1 VILFDDLRSDQDHRV
16 MNEDF
21 AIPNGPVQVEQRQ
34 DARDL
39 LARLYREIG
48 IAAVAA
54 ALSVNIREE
63 HDEDNVL
70 AVVDL
75 IAKKDIAA

>member
-1 VILFDDLRSDQDHRV
+1 
-16 MNEDF
+16 MNDEF
-21 AIPNGPVQVEQRQ
+21 ATSNGPVQVEPRQ

-54 ALSVNIREE
+54 ALSVNIREPE
-63 HDEDNVL
+63 ENGD
-70 AVVDL
+70 AA
-75 IAKKDIAA
+75 IAMAAESSKKDMAA

>member
-1 VILFDDLRSDQDHRV
+1 
-16 MNEDF
+16 MNDEV
-21 AIPNGPVQVEQRQ
+21 AIPNGPVQVEPRQ

-54 ALSVNIREE
+54 ALSVNIGRESE
-63 HDEDNVL
+63 HDEEGGL
-70 AVVDL
+70 AAP
-75 IAKKDIAA
+75 AKKDIAA

>member
-1 VILFDDLRSDQDHRV
+1 
-16 MNEDF
+16 MNEDV
-21 AIPNGPVQVEQRQ
+21 AISNGPVQVEPRQ

-54 ALSVNIREE
+54 ALSVNIRDA
-63 HDEDNVL
+63 DENREGNVD
-70 AVVDL
+70 AAA
-75 IAKKDIAA
+75 AKKDIAA